1 MAMKKINHLEFQKL
15 FNHFYSSLNAS
26 EKEFFEGQNCQ
37 NFFRDLDVLLL
48 SKDQELNHLRPVI
61 DVIPNTISWIKKDLT
76 YVGVN
81 AALANMCDL
90 QPQDFVGKFV
100 GFHSND
106 KMIFEFAYDLFH
118 GSQKSL
124 VKRIESKIADREKIF
139 LLIGSLLENEE
150 AIITGVDVTELE
162 GLKNQVQFTEKL
174 VTLGELFAGIVHDM
188 NNPLTLIEGHI
199 FRIKKLYP
207 NEPTLHESLDK
218 ISLSV
223 KKISK
228 LTKSV
233 RIFARN
239 ESGKDDFQ
247 ERLQTL
253 FDEAMAMLE
262 HRLNHFQ
269 VEIDPQV
276 KNYLFQG
283 NCTEIFRV
291 FLNLMSNSIDALTD
305 ADSKDKWIKVSI
317 NEDMSDAY
325 LTFTDGGKGIS
336 SDVQKRLFEPFYTT
350 KGAGKGTGMG
360 LSLSRKIMRDHE
372 GDLVLDQS
380 SPHTAFVLRI
390 PKNRLQKL

>member
-1 MAMKKINHLEFQKL
+1 MKKINHPELNKL
-15 FNHFYSSLNAS
+15 FTQMVSSLSQN
-26 EKEFFEGQNCQ
+26 EKDFFESQNFQ

-81 AALANMCDL
+81 QALAQMCDL
-90 QPQDFVGKFV
+90 RPEDFVGKFV

-118 GSQKSL
+118 GSQRSL

-139 LLIGSLLENEE
+139 LLIGSLLENDE

-162 GLKNQVQFTEKL
+162 GLKNQVQFNEKL

-207 NEPTLHESLDK
+207 NEAALHESLDK
-218 ISLSV
+218 VSLSV

-239 ESGKDDFQ
+239 ESGKGDFQ
-247 ERLQTL
+247 EKLNTL
-253 FDEAMAMLE
+253 FEEALAMLE
-262 HRLNHFQ
+262 HRLMQFQ
-269 VEIDPQV
+269 VDIDPQF
-276 KNYLFQG
+276 KNFLIQG
-283 NCTEIFRV
+283 NCTEFFRV
-291 FLNLMSNSIDALTD
+291 FLNLLSNSVDAL
-305 ADSKDKWIKVSI
+305 
-317 NEDMSDAY
+317 
-325 LTFTDGGKGIS
+325 
-336 SDVQKRLFEPFYTT
+336 Q
-350 KGAGKGTGMG
+350 
-360 LSLSRKIMRDHE
+360 
-372 GDLVLDQS
+372 
-380 SPHTAFVLRI
+380 
-390 PKNRLQKL
+390 

>member
-1 MAMKKINHLEFQKL
+1 MKKINHPELNKL
-15 FNHFYSSLNAS
+15 FTQMVSSLSQN
-26 EKEFFEGQNCQ
+26 EKDFFESQKFQ

-81 AALANMCDL
+81 QALAQMCDL
-90 QPQDFVGKFV
+90 RPEDFVGKFV

-118 GSQKSL
+118 GSQRSL

-139 LLIGSLLENEE
+139 LLIGSLLENDE

-162 GLKNQVQFTEKL
+162 GLKNQVQFNEKL

-207 NEPTLHESLDK
+207 NEAALHESLDK
-218 ISLSV
+218 VSLSV

-239 ESGKDDFQ
+239 ESGKGDFQ
-247 ERLQTL
+247 EKLNTL
-253 FDEAMAMLE
+253 FEEALAMLE
-262 HRLNHFQ
+262 HRLMQFQ
-269 VEIDPQV
+269 VDIDPQF
-276 KNYLFQG
+276 KNFLFQG

-291 FLNLMSNSIDALTD
+291 FLNLLSNSVDALQE
-305 ADSKDKWIKVSI
+305 ASAEAKWIKISL
-317 NEDMSDAY
+317 NEDMTDIY
-325 LTFTDGGKGIS
+325 LTFTDGGNGIPES
-336 SDVQKRLFEPFYTT
+336 VQKRLFEPFYTT
-350 KGAGKGTGMG
+350 KAVGKGTGMG
-360 LSLSRKIMRDHE
+360 LSLSRKIARDHD

-380 SPHTAFVLRI
+380 CPHTTFVMRI
-390 PKNRLQKL
+390 PKSRIQKL